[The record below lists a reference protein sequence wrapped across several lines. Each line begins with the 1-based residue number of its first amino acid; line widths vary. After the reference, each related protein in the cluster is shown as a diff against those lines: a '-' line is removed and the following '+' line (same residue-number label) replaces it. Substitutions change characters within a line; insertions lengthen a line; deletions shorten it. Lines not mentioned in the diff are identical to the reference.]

1 MEQSLLREHG
11 DKKKTFEGKLYI
23 NPFAFS
29 GKILPS
35 LEKIECLFDRKKKVS
50 SNFAFSCKDSWENT
64 KAMNYN
70 FSSSHIFMLLHF
82 LSLSLSLSVSLKTR
96 KHSPEKLCLRLQNH
110 WNIVFPLTSYFVN
123 PQFCVFANECMFLR
137 RMQKHWITFF
147 SISYFND
154 LACSQKK
161 YCIPLKNVGF
171 ACKSI
176 EI

>member
-1 MEQSLLREHG
+1 MVIKKKRDLREN
-11 DKKKTFEGKLYI
+11 YI
-23 NPFAFS
+23 S
-29 GKILPS
+29 ILLPS
-35 LEKIECLFDRKKKVS
+35 LCLFDRTQQHWNKKKKSPQILLSVAKILGRTQKQWITI
-50 SNFAFSCKDSWENT
+50 FL
-64 KAMNYN
+64 
-70 FSSSHIFMLLHF
+70 HLIFMLFF
-82 LSLSLSLSVSLKTR
+82 LFSLSLSLSLKTR